1 MFKAAA
7 APKDDD
13 EAGGGYLNGWWVFVH
28 NEKRGVFNGWKNS
41 AAGGGENFDGALQ
54 VIVWEVLE
62 AMLY

>member
-1 MFKAAA
+1 MMMKR
-7 APKDDD
+7 
-13 EAGGGYLNGWWVFVH
+13 GGGYLNGWWVFVH

-41 AAGGGENFDGALQ
+41 AAGGGGKILMVPLQ